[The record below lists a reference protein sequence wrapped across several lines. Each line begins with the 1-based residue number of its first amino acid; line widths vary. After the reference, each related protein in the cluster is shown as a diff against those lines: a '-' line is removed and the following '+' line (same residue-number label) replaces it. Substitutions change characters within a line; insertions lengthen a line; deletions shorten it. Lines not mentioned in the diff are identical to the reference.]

1 MHIASTSCTN
11 MLHEASRIR
20 KLAVFTREGT
30 RLGMVHD
37 VLFDTATRRVSALY
51 ITGANKRKVP
61 NGSNII
67 IPYRWVQDINDVVIL
82 KYFPEDLEEKEEE
95 PEDDDEIEFE

>member
-1 MHIASTSCTN
+1 

-20 KLAVFTREGT
+20 RLAVFTREGT

-51 ITGANKRKVP
+51 ITGTSKKKVP
-61 NGSNII
+61 NGANII
-67 IPYRWVQDINDVVIL
+67 IPYRWVQDINDVESISP
-82 KYFPEDLEEKEEE
+82 F
-95 PEDDDEIEFE
+95 

>member
-1 MHIASTSCTN
+1 

-51 ITGANKRKVP
+51 ITGTNKRKVP
-61 NGSNII
+61 NGTNII
-67 IPYRWVQDINDVVIL
+67 IPSRWGQDINDVVIL
-82 KYFPEDLEEKEEE
+82 KYLPDDLEEEE
-95 PEDDDEIEFE
+95 PDDEIEFE